1 MISAYSGT
9 AVRAA
14 EKPLLEAGNGPALM
28 QRAAYGLYAACA
40 RELLERR
47 GFLYGARV
55 TVLAGAGNNGGD
67 ALFAGARLG
76 RRGAA
81 VTAVLT
87 SAVSHPQALAAFR
100 SAGGRTV
107 ELSSAV
113 EECTRLCA
121 ASDLVIDGI
130 LGTGGKGG
138 LRGPAAELARAFA
151 GLTSGSNPSPVM
163 IACDLPSGV
172 DADTGRAD
180 GVHLA
185 ADLTVTFGAAKTGLM
200 AGPGAVAAGRIEIID
215 IGLGTV
221 PGQAVRR
228 LETADLSGLLPS
240 PRKTDQKYS
249 RGVLGIAA
257 GSAAYPGAA
266 VLATG
271 AALATGVGM
280 VRYLGP
286 ESVCRLINTAHPEA
300 VCATGN
306 VPLAHV
312 QAWLAGPGA
321 GTDEDQRRRALEAMT
336 SGLPAVIDADAISY
350 VEPGLGPQVVLTPHA
365 GELTALLTRLGETVT
380 REQIEGDP
388 LRYARRAAELTGAT
402 VLLKGWATITASP
415 TGETYSQAEATPWLA
430 AAGSGDTLAGILGAL
445 LATNRCN
452 RDADLEP
459 PAGYYAE
466 LAAAAASIHGRAGNL
481 AAQAGPLE
489 PSALP
494 AAIRTVL
501 GELAAMREAS
511 KRAGRRPKNR
521 EWQSVPFNALPRLR

>member
-14 EKPLLEAGNGPALM
+14 EKPLLEAGEGPALM

-40 RELLERR
+40 RELLQRR
-47 GFLYGARV
+47 GSVYGAHV

-67 ALFAGARLG
+67 ALFAGARLA

-100 SAGGRTV
+100 SAGGRTAD
-107 ELSSAV
+107 LSSGVA
-113 EECTRLCA
+113 ECARLCA
-121 ASDLVIDGI
+121 ESDAVIDGI

-138 LRGPAAELARAFA
+138 LRGAGAELARAFA
-151 GLTSGSNPSPVM
+151 VLTSGISPRPLV

-180 GVHLA
+180 GEHLT

-200 AGPGAVAAGRIEIID
+200 AGPGAAAAGRIEIID
-215 IGLGTV
+215 IGLGPV
-221 PGQAVRR
+221 PGPAVRR
-228 LETADLSGLLPS
+228 LEAADLIRLLPA
-240 PRKTDQKYS
+240 PQKTDQKYS
-249 RGVLGIAA
+249 RGVLGVAA
-257 GSAAYPGAA
+257 GSATYPGAA

-271 AALATGVGM
+271 SALATGVGM
-280 VRYLGP
+280 IRYLGP
-286 ESVCRLINTAHPEA
+286 EPVCRLINIAHPEA
-300 VCATGN
+300 VCATGT

-321 GTDEDQRRRALEAMT
+321 GTDEDQRRRALEAMA
-336 SGLPAVIDADAISY
+336 SGLPAVIDADALSS

-365 GELTALLTRLGETVT
+365 GELTALLARLGERVT
-380 REQIEGDP
+380 REQVENDP

-402 VLLKGWATITASP
+402 VLLKGWATIIASP
-415 TGETYSQAEATPWLA
+415 AGETYSQAEATPWLA

-445 LATNRCN
+445 LATSQRHGN
-452 RDADLEP
+452 DASQP
-459 PAGYYAE
+459 PPGYYAE
-466 LAAAAASIHGRAGNL
+466 LAAAAASIHGRAGSL
-481 AAQAGPLE
+481 AALAGPLE

-501 GELAAMREAS
+501 GELAAVRDEQ
-511 KRAGRRPKNR
+511 RRPCRRPKKR
-521 EWQSVPFNALPRLR
+521 EW